1 MKKIIAVLLAVLMA
15 FSVSAAA
22 LAADTEDTS
31 KPFENSEFFTSGD
44 YTLHYRTYEPLV
56 AVKQVMLLHGFGLS
70 TASFEGLAEEY
81 VKKGFRVVLVDLPN
95 FGYSSRENAKTNIV
109 EREKL
114 VSALI
119 DELGGKWVLGGHSMG
134 GGVAVNVAIERQD
147 KVTGL
152 VLFAPQTSQSQ
163 SPFVAAIMKSALVRT
178 VFDLVIKYGT
188 KSDMIMRMLVEMSFS
203 DKEYAN
209 SYDVS
214 RISVPLQLDGTG
226 AGMAIMASHAQGTS
240 IEKFSELKMPI
251 VIVTTSNDRVA
262 NADNL
267 NALINSGAEN
277 LEVVNFGEGGHMYME
292 YAPESAC
299 EATYKTI
306 LAAF

>member
-15 FSVSAAA
+15 FSVSASA

-109 EREKL
+109 EREEL

-134 GGVAVNVAIERQD
+134 G
-147 KVTGL
+147 
-152 VLFAPQTSQSQ
+152 VLQS
-163 SPFVAAIMKSALVRT
+163 
-178 VFDLVIKYGT
+178 
-188 KSDMIMRMLVEMSFS
+188 ML
-203 DKEYAN
+203 
-209 SYDVS
+209 
-214 RISVPLQLDGTG
+214 Q
-226 AGMAIMASHAQGTS
+226 
-240 IEKFSELKMPI
+240 
-251 VIVTTSNDRVA
+251 
-262 NADNL
+262 
-267 NALINSGAEN
+267 
-277 LEVVNFGEGGHMYME
+277 
-292 YAPESAC
+292 
-299 EATYKTI
+299 
-306 LAAF
+306 